1 MQKDSRVYVAGHRGL
16 VGSAIVRA
24 LEGDG
29 HTNLILRTRSELD
42 LIDQVDVEM
51 FFREQKPEYVFL
63 AAAKVGGI
71 RANNER
77 PAEFIFENLQIQTNI
92 IHMAWRHGVKKLVF
106 LGSSCIYPNTAWHAI
121 TENELL
127 SGGLE
132 PTNQWY
138 AIAKIAGIKMCHAYR
153 RQFGFNSICVM
164 PTNLYGPNDNYD
176 TFSSHV
182 LPAMIR
188 RFHDAK
194 ESSLPSVQCWGD
206 GSPRREFLH
215 SDDLAQACV
224 KLMHE
229 YDDEQIINIGSS
241 HDHTI
246 KEIAEVVADIVGYKG
261 HIEWDGDVTRNG
273 TRRKLICSRRI
284 RALGWEPK
292 IGLIKGLEDTYRDFL
307 AHVVQP
313 ERERVAA

>member
-24 LEGDG
+24 LEKEG

-42 LIDQVDVEM
+42 LLDQVDVEM

-77 PAEFIFENLQIQTNI
+77 PAEFIFENLQVQTNV
-92 IHMAWRHGVKKLVF
+92 IHMAWRHGVRKFIF
-106 LGSSCIYPNTAWHAI
+106 LGSSCIYPNTFMEAI
-121 TENELL
+121 REEDLL

-153 RQFGFNSICVM
+153 RQFGFNAVCVM

-176 TFSSHV
+176 SFSSHV

-194 ESSLPSVQCWGD
+194 VANLEKVQCWGD
-206 GSPRREFLH
+206 GTARREFLH
-215 SDDLAQACV
+215 ADDVATACV

-229 YDDEQIINIGSS
+229 YDEEQIINIGSS
-241 HDHTI
+241 QDHTI
-246 KEIAEVVADIVGYKG
+246 REIAELVADVVGYKG
-261 HIEWDGDVTRNG
+261 KIEWDGDVSKNG
-273 TRRKLICSRRI
+273 TRRKLICSRRM

-292 IGLIKGLEDTYRDFL
+292 IGLIKGLEATYQDFL
-307 AHVVQP
+307 AHV
-313 ERERVAA
+313 A